1 MDAGGLRAGSH
12 HEHVEHV
19 APTLAAP
26 ATLPLPPALTQRYL
40 VSRGGPGAADVR
52 GAGAVAAAGRNQ
64 LTGAS
69 GGMVAWTRGPGL
81 INVRACVP
89 LGEMNSR

>member
-26 ATLPLPPALTQRYL
+26 ATLPPPPALTQRYL
-40 VSRGGPGAADVR
+40 ASRGGPGAAGVR
-52 GAGAVAAAGRNQ
+52 GAGAGAAAGRSQ
-64 LTGAS
+64 LTGGS
-69 GGMVAWTRGPGL
+69 GGMVAWTSGPGV

-89 LGEMNSR
+89 RGEMTPR